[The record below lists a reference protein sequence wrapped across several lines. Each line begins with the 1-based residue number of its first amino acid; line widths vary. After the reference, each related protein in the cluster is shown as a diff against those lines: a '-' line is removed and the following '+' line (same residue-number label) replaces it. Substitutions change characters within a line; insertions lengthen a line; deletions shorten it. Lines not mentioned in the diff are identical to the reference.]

1 MADIYTGFVNRW
13 KKMPLHIR
21 DNLRELLSERLAGKA
36 HIYEEELGPGY
47 EPELD
52 TNIYRI
58 KPVSGRF
65 SVCHS
70 HKSKALHLDI
80 QDRIT
85 TDNAIN
91 NSDESGPPRITL
103 DESATSEL
111 SSVRSW
117 SLTPEQGDEDGNGDE
132 NKAFSNHE
140 RDKHDGKNDK
150 ENNGIKNRSAAENS
164 MDDNYREYGENKQ
177 GPDSSSVENH
187 LKNTDKVSNYEAFS
201 PMFSL
206 NTNLYCLL
214 SCLMK

>member
-1 MADIYTGFVNRW
+1 MCNIWSFSKKSGLIQVTDLLTMTDIYTGFVKRW
-13 KKMPLHIR
+13 EKMPLHIR
-21 DNLRELLSERLAGKA
+21 DNLRELLSERLAEKA
-36 HIYEEELGPGY
+36 HLYEEELGPGY

-52 TNIYRI
+52 TNVYRI

-70 HKSKALHLDI
+70 HKSEALHLGI
-80 QDRIT
+80 QDQIT
-85 TDNAIN
+85 TDSAIN

-103 DESATSEL
+103 DKSATSEL

-117 SLTPEQGDEDGNGDE
+117 SLTPGRGDEDGNGD
-132 NKAFSNHE
+132 
-140 RDKHDGKNDK
+140 
-150 ENNGIKNRSAAENS
+150 
-164 MDDNYREYGENKQ
+164 ENKQ

-187 LKNTDKVSNYEAFS
+187 LKNTDMVSNYEAFS